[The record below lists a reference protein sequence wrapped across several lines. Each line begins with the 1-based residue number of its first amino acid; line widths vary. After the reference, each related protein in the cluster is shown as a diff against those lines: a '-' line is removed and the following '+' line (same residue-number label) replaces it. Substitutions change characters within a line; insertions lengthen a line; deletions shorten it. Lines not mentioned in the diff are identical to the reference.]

1 MENSKINYEEFKKL
15 LEERLKDYFPQEYQ
29 AEISLFDKI
38 NRKVEGLTF
47 KGEKFK
53 DYSPVIYVEDLY
65 KAYEETND
73 LDNILKDMKDMI
85 MHELEH
91 KPNIDSIMNKEF
103 VKQNVIFQLINTE
116 QNKDKLEQ
124 LPHREFMD
132 LSIVYKL
139 IIQINDND
147 IEDGFIYNYL
157 AEELGFSEQD
167 LFELAKK
174 NTTRIFPLV
183 VQDLGELIGIIPQEM
198 YVITNTVSRNGS
210 YSMLYDNN
218 LSLIAKE
225 LNSDLYIIPSSIHE
239 VIAVKANGRADLV
252 TEMIN
257 EINSNSK
264 LMQKEEILSN
274 QTYFYNKMFHS
285 ISTTKGDNIIT
296 ETLINSP
303 TKKKKRIIR

>member
-1 MENSKINYEEFKKL
+1 MENSKVNYEEFKKL

-85 MHELEH
+85 MYELEH

-147 IEDGFIYNYL
+147 IEEGFIYNYL

-174 NTTRIFPLV
+174 NTTRISPLV
-183 VQDLGELIGIIPQEM
+183 VKDLGELIGIIPQEM

>member
-47 KGEKFK
+47 KGGKFK

-65 KAYEETND
+65 KSYEETND

-85 MHELEH
+85 MYELEH

-103 VKQNVIFQLINTE
+103 VKQNIIFQLINTE

-225 LNSDLYIIPSSIHE
+225 LNSDLYIVPSSIHE

-257 EINSNSK
+257 EINNNSK

>member
-53 DYSPVIYVEDLY
+53 DYSPIIYVEDIY

-85 MHELEH
+85 MYELEH

>member
-47 KGEKFK
+47 KGVKFK

-85 MHELEH
+85 MYELEH

-147 IEDGFIYNYL
+147 IEEGFIYNYL

-174 NTTRIFPLV
+174 NTTRISPLV
-183 VQDLGELIGIIPQEM
+183 VKDLGELIGIIPQEM